1 MEQLIESRALRQALA
16 ARERPSLP
24 SNFAYTTMRR
34 IHLERQ
40 KSERRQRIVA
50 FLTVASVVVL
60 GIGGLVYMF
69 GQAIWQSMVAISKRP
84 EDHTLLPRLL
94 CPAQPL
100 VGPSLRGKKQ
110 NITRENSRLRQSRR
124 PTSQVKFVAYTCSC
138 NCTYM

>member
-1 MEQLIESRALRQALA
+1 MEQHIESRALRQALA

-34 IHLERQ
+34 IRLERE

-69 GQAIWQSMVAISKRP
+69 GQAIWQSMVALSKRP
-84 EDHTLLPRLL
+84 EDLSLALPTLFCLAFFALL
-94 CPAQPL
+94 NRWLARHY
-100 VGPSLRGKKQ
+100 VGRNK
-110 NITRENSRLRQSRR
+110 T
-124 PTSQVKFVAYTCSC
+124 
-138 NCTYM
+138 

>member
-34 IHLERQ
+34 IRLERE

-50 FLTVASVVVL
+50 VCCVLTVTIL

-84 EDHTLLPRLL
+84 EDLSLALPTLFCLAFFALL
-94 CPAQPL
+94 NRWLARHY
-100 VGPSLRGKKQ
+100 VGRNK
-110 NITRENSRLRQSRR
+110 T
-124 PTSQVKFVAYTCSC
+124 
-138 NCTYM
+138 

>member
-1 MEQLIESRALRQALA
+1 MEQHIESRALRQALA

-34 IHLERQ
+34 IRLERE

-50 FLTVASVVVL
+50 VCCVLTVTIL

-84 EDHTLLPRLL
+84 EDLSLALPTLFCLAFFALL
-94 CPAQPL
+94 NRWLARHY
-100 VGPSLRGKKQ
+100 VGRNK
-110 NITRENSRLRQSRR
+110 T
-124 PTSQVKFVAYTCSC
+124 
-138 NCTYM
+138 

>member
-1 MEQLIESRALRQALA
+1 MEQHIESRALRQALA

-34 IHLERQ
+34 IRLERE

-84 EDHTLLPRLL
+84 EDLSLALPTLFCLAFFALL
-94 CPAQPL
+94 NHWLARHY
-100 VGPSLRGKKQ
+100 VGRNK
-110 NITRENSRLRQSRR
+110 T
-124 PTSQVKFVAYTCSC
+124 
-138 NCTYM
+138 

>member
-1 MEQLIESRALRQALA
+1 MEQHIESRALRQALA

-34 IHLERQ
+34 IRLERE

-84 EDHTLLPRLL
+84 EDLSLALPTLFCLAFFALL
-94 CPAQPL
+94 NHWLARHY
-100 VGPSLRGKKQ
+100 VGRDK
-110 NITRENSRLRQSRR
+110 T
-124 PTSQVKFVAYTCSC
+124 
-138 NCTYM
+138 

>member
-34 IHLERQ
+34 IRLERE

-69 GQAIWQSMVAISKRP
+69 GGVIWLALVNMSKQP
-84 EDHTLLPRLL
+84 DALSLSLPTLFCLTFFALL
-94 CPAQPL
+94 NRWL
-100 VGPSLRGKKQ
+100 
-110 NITRENSRLRQSRR
+110 SRH
-124 PTSQVKFVAYTCSC
+124 YTGRDK
-138 NCTYM
+138 NPQLKTGV

>member
-1 MEQLIESRALRQALA
+1 MERTINNKVLLRALEPQ
-16 ARERPSLP
+16 ERPSLP

-69 GQAIWQSMVAISKRP
+69 GQAIWQSMVALSKRP
-84 EDHTLLPRLL
+84 EDLSLALPTLFCLAFFALL
-94 CPAQPL
+94 NRWLARHY
-100 VGPSLRGKKQ
+100 VGRNK
-110 NITRENSRLRQSRR
+110 T
-124 PTSQVKFVAYTCSC
+124 
-138 NCTYM
+138 

>member
-1 MEQLIESRALRQALA
+1 MEQHIESRALRQALA

-34 IHLERQ
+34 IRLERE

-69 GQAIWQSMVAISKRP
+69 GQAIWQSMVALSKRP
-84 EDHTLLPRLL
+84 EDLSLALPTLICLAFFALFNHWL
-94 CPAQPL
+94 AQHY
-100 VGPSLRGKKQ
+100 VGRDK
-110 NITRENSRLRQSRR
+110 T
-124 PTSQVKFVAYTCSC
+124 
-138 NCTYM
+138 